1 MYNGIFSALV
11 TPFLSDSLKIDYDSL
26 KNLINYQ
33 VENSISGL
41 VVCGSTGEAATL
53 SKDEYLEVLQ
63 FVKDTVKS
71 KKVNNSFKL
80 IAGVG
85 SNNTAFGVEIA
96 KEVNKIRYD
105 AYLVVAPPYNKPTQE
120 GIYQHIKNIK
130 IASDADIIAYNVPG
144 RTVSNILPQTVT
156 KLAQDKI
163 IVGLKEASGNFSQLN
178 DVLSLCRD
186 EIDVLLGEDA
196 FIFPS
201 LSIGAKGGISVISN
215 VSPKEMM
222 DMYKLSLD
230 CSDLNKAKELHF
242 KLLPFIHLLF
252 SESNPIPVKYA
263 LYKKGIINSYE
274 VRLPLTKATKETQE
288 KIDNFLNN
296 IDNI

>member
-71 KKVNNSFKL
+71 KKVNNNFKL

-85 SNNTAFGVEIA
+85 SNNTAIGVEIA

-156 KLAQDKI
+156 RLAQDKI

-201 LSIGAKGGISVISN
+201 LSIGAKGGISVVSN
-215 VSPKEMM
+215 VFPKEMM
-222 DMYKLSLD
+222 DIYKLSSD
-230 CSDLNKAKELHF
+230 CSDLNKAKESHF